1 MRKGGGNGGLWKARK
16 TIVPCFPTFPQT
28 LEIARRMH
36 RKMEIMQSDSHI
48 PSAPAASINF
58 ISRKDKTRFAY
69 PSPPSG
75 SSLDW
80 KRLDLTCF
88 FTPRR
93 AGRSLSAMSVRSVDL
108 ACRSWSDLGVVLLEQ
123 KGSPNDLRMAREIIR
138 WQRRVCQAP
147 SCLGHPNDLLGVT
160 WLGTTRWA
168 GSDGGGWRRASSPG
182 KCRRRPWWKAI
193 HMRTGSP
200 RGISSPP
207 AICRVSHL
215 VEA

>member
-1 MRKGGGNGGLWKARK
+1 MRKGGGNGGLWKTRK

-80 KRLDLTCF
+80 KRLSRGMCTKFKFATTC
-88 FTPRR
+88 
-93 AGRSLSAMSVRSVDL
+93 SVST
-108 ACRSWSDLGVVLLEQ
+108 AEH
-123 KGSPNDLRMAREIIR
+123 
-138 WQRRVCQAP
+138 QR
-147 SCLGHPNDLLGVT
+147 
-160 WLGTTRWA
+160 
-168 GSDGGGWRRASSPG
+168 
-182 KCRRRPWWKAI
+182 
-193 HMRTGSP
+193 
-200 RGISSPP
+200 
-207 AICRVSHL
+207 
-215 VEA
+215 

>member
-80 KRLDLTCF
+80 KRLSQ
-88 FTPRR
+88 RINVVR
-93 AGRSLSAMSVRSVDL
+93 A
-108 ACRSWSDLGVVLLEQ
+108 
-123 KGSPNDLRMAREIIR
+123 PPII
-138 WQRRVCQAP
+138 
-147 SCLGHPNDLLGVT
+147 L
-160 WLGTTRWA
+160 
-168 GSDGGGWRRASSPG
+168 
-182 KCRRRPWWKAI
+182 
-193 HMRTGSP
+193 TGSAANHTSESIAYCVYMD
-200 RGISSPP
+200 RIL
-207 AICRVSHL
+207 R
-215 VEA
+215 

>member
-80 KRLDLTCF
+80 KRLPRLHDFEVNRRQCF
-88 FTPRR
+88 
-93 AGRSLSAMSVRSVDL
+93 G
-108 ACRSWSDLGVVLLEQ
+108 CRGC
-123 KGSPNDLRMAREIIR
+123 KR
-138 WQRRVCQAP
+138 
-147 SCLGHPNDLLGVT
+147 
-160 WLGTTRWA
+160 
-168 GSDGGGWRRASSPG
+168 
-182 KCRRRPWWKAI
+182 
-193 HMRTGSP
+193 
-200 RGISSPP
+200 
-207 AICRVSHL
+207 
-215 VEA
+215 

>member
-1 MRKGGGNGGLWKARK
+1 MRKDGGKEGLWKARK

-80 KRLDLTCF
+80 KRLLKLSS
-88 FTPRR
+88 
-93 AGRSLSAMSVRSVDL
+93 GRTSPEWDFRNSLIFL
-108 ACRSWSDLGVVLLEQ
+108 AF
-123 KGSPNDLRMAREIIR
+123 P
-138 WQRRVCQAP
+138 
-147 SCLGHPNDLLGVT
+147 
-160 WLGTTRWA
+160 
-168 GSDGGGWRRASSPG
+168 
-182 KCRRRPWWKAI
+182 
-193 HMRTGSP
+193 
-200 RGISSPP
+200 
-207 AICRVSHL
+207 
-215 VEA
+215 

>member
-48 PSAPAASINF
+48 PSAPAASITF

-80 KRLDLTCF
+80 KRLSMLGGPARF
-88 FTPRR
+88 
-93 AGRSLSAMSVRSVDL
+93 LSADTRSN
-108 ACRSWSDLGVVLLEQ
+108 SD
-123 KGSPNDLRMAREIIR
+123 
-138 WQRRVCQAP
+138 
-147 SCLGHPNDLLGVT
+147 T
-160 WLGTTRWA
+160 
-168 GSDGGGWRRASSPG
+168 
-182 KCRRRPWWKAI
+182 
-193 HMRTGSP
+193 
-200 RGISSPP
+200 PP
-207 AICRVSHL
+207 CNGDS
-215 VEA
+215 

>member
-80 KRLDLTCF
+80 KRLCGIDS
-88 FTPRR
+88 R
-93 AGRSLSAMSVRSVDL
+93 
-108 ACRSWSDLGVVLLEQ
+108 
-123 KGSPNDLRMAREIIR
+123 GSRFSFHDPHKP
-138 WQRRVCQAP
+138 V
-147 SCLGHPNDLLGVT
+147 
-160 WLGTTRWA
+160 
-168 GSDGGGWRRASSPG
+168 
-182 KCRRRPWWKAI
+182 
-193 HMRTGSP
+193 
-200 RGISSPP
+200 
-207 AICRVSHL
+207 
-215 VEA
+215 